1 MQTSPSLRAAAASLT
16 LLGTAMLLALN
27 AGGWGFEAAQHSL
40 ILELRTTRMLAA
52 ALAGALL
59 AVAGVLMQA
68 VLRNPLADPY
78 ILGVSGGASVGALSA
93 LTLGA
98 GAAAAQGAAFGGALL
113 ALVLVWL
120 LARRLQA
127 ARVLLAGVMVAAV
140 AGALTSVLLLMVD
153 DRSLRGMLFWFMGD
167 VGGITQRASLW
178 PPALGLIT
186 VLLIVAWRAAP
197 LARTAVGE
205 TFAQALGVDTVRER
219 WLAIAAAALATALA
233 LWLAGALGFVGLV
246 APHAARLLG
255 AQRMDAQALAAAVLG
270 ASFAMAADALAR
282 TVAAPL
288 QLPFGAV
295 TALIGAPLFCVLLL
309 RQDRHGKGIEP

>member
-1 MQTSPSLRAAAASLT
+1 MHPRTRTIAAAIA
-16 LLGTAMLLALN
+16 ALALSVALALL
-27 AGGWGFEAAQHSL
+27 AGGWDFAPEQRAI
-40 ILELRTTRMLAA
+40 ILELRGTRMAAA

-59 AVAGVLMQA
+59 AAAGVLMQA

-78 ILGVSGGASVGALSA
+78 ILGVSGGASVAALAALS
-93 LTLGA
+93 L
-98 GAAAAQGAAFGGALL
+98 GAAAAVAQGAAFVGALGSL
-113 ALVLVWL
+113 ALVWL
-120 LARRLQA
+120 LARRLEA

-140 AGALTSVLLLMVD
+140 AGACTSIFLLLID

-167 VGGITQRASLW
+167 VGGVTNAGALLAPSVGLIVVLLMIWQRAPQLD
-178 PPALGLIT
+178 
-186 VLLIVAWRAAP
+186 
-197 LARTAVGE
+197 RTAIGE
-205 TFAQALGVDTVRER
+205 TFAQALGVNTVRER
-219 WLAIAAAALATALA
+219 WLAVSTAALATALA

-255 AQRMDAQALAAAVLG
+255 ARMIAWQAGVACVLG
-270 ASFAMAADALAR
+270 ASFAITADTLAR

-309 RQDRHGKGIEP
+309 RQERAARALGH